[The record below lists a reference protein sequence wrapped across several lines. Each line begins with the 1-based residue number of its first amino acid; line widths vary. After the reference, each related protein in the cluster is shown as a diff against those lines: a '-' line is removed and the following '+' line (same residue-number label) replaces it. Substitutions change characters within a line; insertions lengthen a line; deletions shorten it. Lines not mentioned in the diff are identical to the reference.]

1 MGMDQPNE
9 LTTRVQQF
17 VEELINT
24 SSLDIR
30 ASVNDDDEG
39 SILVEFQG
47 FDLPL
52 LLGHNAE
59 LLDSMQYIT
68 RRVFADEVA
77 EGAQIDFDASGY
89 REARQHEL
97 ELMAQ
102 KAADKVRISKVPF
115 VFDPMNAQ
123 DRRIIHNSIVEIEG
137 VRTESEGD
145 GQMRRV
151 KILPAL

>member
-1 MGMDQPNE
+1 MEVESQVILKPQ
-9 LTTRVQQF
+9 VQEF
-17 VEELINT
+17 VEELINY
-24 SSLDIR
+24 SSLDLR
-30 ASVNDDDEG
+30 ASISENEDHDV
-39 SILVEFQG
+39 LVEFQG

-52 LLGHNAE
+52 LLGHSAE
-59 LLDSMQYIT
+59 LLDAMQYIT
-68 RRVFADEVA
+68 RRVFAGEVA
-77 EGAQIDFDASGY
+77 AGAQIDFDASGY

-102 KAADKVRISKVPF
+102 KAAEKVKTSRVPF

-123 DRRIIHNSIVEIEG
+123 DRRIIHNALVDLAG

-151 KILPAL
+151 KILPA

>member
-9 LTTRVQQF
+9 LITRVQQF
-17 VEELINT
+17 VEELINA

-115 VFDPMNAQ
+115 VFDPMNACRWICLQ
-123 DRRIIHNSIVEIEG
+123 WG
-137 VRTESEGD
+137 VWFYYAFVFPLNQHACQTGC
-145 GQMRRV
+145 
-151 KILPAL
+151 

>member
-1 MGMDQPNE
+1 MDQSNE
-9 LTTRVQQF
+9 LTTSVKKF
-17 VEELINT
+17 VEDLINS
-24 SSLDIR
+24 SSLDLR
-30 ASVNDDDEG
+30 ASVNDDEDG

-52 LLGHNAE
+52 LLGHSAE

-102 KAADKVRISKVPF
+102 KAAEKVRSSKVPF

-123 DRRIIHNSIVEIEG
+123 DRRIIHNSILDVDG

-151 KILPAL
+151 KILPAS

>member
-1 MGMDQPNE
+1 MEVDQNVV
-9 LTTRVQQF
+9 LKTRVQEF
-17 VEELINT
+17 VEELINY
-24 SSLDIR
+24 SSLDLRANISENEDNNIR
-30 ASVNDDDEG
+30 VD
-39 SILVEFQG
+39 FQG

-52 LLGHNAE
+52 LLGHSAE
-59 LLDSMQYIT
+59 LLDAMQYIT
-68 RRVFADEVA
+68 RRVFANEVA

-89 REARQHEL
+89 REARLHEL

-102 KAADKVRISKVPF
+102 KAAEKVKTSRVPF

-123 DRRIIHNSIVEIEG
+123 DRRIIHNALVELPG

-151 KILPAL
+151 KILPG

>member
-1 MGMDQPNE
+1 MEVDQPVV
-9 LTTRVQQF
+9 LKTQVQEF
-17 VEELINT
+17 VEELIDH
-24 SSLDIR
+24 SSLDLR
-30 ASVNDDDEG
+30 ASVEEDDEQ

-52 LLGHNAE
+52 LLGHSAE
-59 LLDSMQYIT
+59 LLDAMQYIT

-77 EGAQIDFDASGY
+77 DGVQIDFDASGY

-102 KAADKVRISKVPF
+102 KAAEKVKISKVPF

-123 DRRIIHNSIVEIEG
+123 DRRIIHNSLVELSG

-151 KILPAL
+151 KILPV

>member
-1 MGMDQPNE
+1 MGMDHPNE
-9 LTTRVQQF
+9 LTNHVQKF
-17 VEELINT
+17 VEELINS
-24 SSLDIR
+24 SSLDLR
-30 ASVNDDDEG
+30 AQVKESDDG

-52 LLGHNAE
+52 LLGHSAE
-59 LLDSMQYIT
+59 LLDSLQYIT

-77 EGAQIDFDASGY
+77 DGAQIDFDASGY

-102 KAADKVRISKVPF
+102 KAAEKVRVTKVPF

-123 DRRIIHNSIVEIEG
+123 DRRIIHNSLVDMDG

-151 KILPAL
+151 KILPAP